1 MPYNNTSC
9 NSVQLYLELLEILQ
23 DLIDTFAANSP
34 IIILG
39 DFNASLPQKKQL
51 LVDWYK
57 SRPFSHQ
64 SLLLYDFLSFNHL
77 LVANINFNQK
87 VNYTYFKGASK
98 SYIDHCIVTSQ
109 INEWM
114 VNCSIIPDD
123 VYNCS
128 DHFPVSVVLN
138 IPLLHSKTKQSS
150 SHSLNAPHINWQS
163 SKIKEE
169 YSRIVA
175 KLAEELAPPLEVNE
189 SSSRDEVQ
197 SFVDTYCNSISNVL
211 LKAAKTAS
219 DLYETVC
226 KKKTKILVE
235 L

>member
-1 MPYNNTSC
+1 M
-9 NSVQLYLELLEILQ
+9 
-23 DLIDTFAANSP
+23 
-34 IIILG
+34 
-39 DFNASLPQKKQL
+39 
-51 LVDWYK
+51 
-57 SRPFSHQ
+57 
-64 SLLLYDFLSFNHL
+64 
-77 LVANINFNQK
+77 
-87 VNYTYFKGASK
+87 NYTYFKGASK

-226 KKKTKILVE
+226 KKKTIILVE
-235 L
+235 F